1 MTDTASHEA
10 RIAELERLVGE
21 LQRQL
26 EALQKQTGI
35 PAKPAEKPLRSR
47 GMLGSPSSSRQR

>member
-10 RIAELERLVGE
+10 RIAELERLVRE
-21 LQRQL
+21 LQQQL

-35 PAKPAEKPLRSR
+35 TAKPAEKPLRSR